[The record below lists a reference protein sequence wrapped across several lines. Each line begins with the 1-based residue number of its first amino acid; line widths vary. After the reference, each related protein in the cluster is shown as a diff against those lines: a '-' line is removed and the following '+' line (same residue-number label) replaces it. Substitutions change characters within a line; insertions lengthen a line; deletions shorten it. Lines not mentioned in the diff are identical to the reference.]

1 MRNASRANSKEQIDS
16 ESTTIQSI
24 SSLACTGHASIC
36 TIVSVGP
43 LPNLRHL
50 RMIQSD
56 SAADL
61 CCSASLLEAY
71 CAPSAPTKRSH
82 QGACAATKSLLGSS
96 TASIL
101 AESAAQERQLPS
113 QRLLMACGADSAL
126 DHQRICSAS
135 PPSCFSSCFFLQAA
149 SRRPCM
155 SQYLH
160 SSSGNWLFAPFSS
173 PCPSP
178 LKFP

>member
-1 MRNASRANSKEQIDS
+1 MHSSSWEIQQSSVLCEDRQHSTLNQVIHCEDVSRAPTRTGCCKHPLPSASRVTVSIIGSNFTAVRNASRANSKEQVDS

-24 SSLACTGHASIC
+24 FSLACTGHASIC

-56 SAADL
+56 SAAVL

-101 AESAAQERQLPS
+101 AESAAQE
-113 QRLLMACGADSAL
+113 
-126 DHQRICSAS
+126 
-135 PPSCFSSCFFLQAA
+135 
-149 SRRPCM
+149 
-155 SQYLH
+155 
-160 SSSGNWLFAPFSS
+160 
-173 PCPSP
+173 
-178 LKFP
+178 